1 MSKRA
6 SVVAVSLVIV
16 AASLATT
23 RRAVAD
29 APPPT
34 AAAQLES
41 RAAFDRGVRLYDLGE
56 FAAAIVEFKRAYELA
71 ETPALLFNIAQA
83 HAQLGAHQEA
93 LFLYESYLRAAPR
106 AANRDDVE
114 SRMAE
119 LRAKLRKAAAPAPE
133 SATTASSSDRPR
145 RRVLAAGLATVGV
158 GVLFVASGSGL
169 LGRAVALGERLERTP
184 RGEMWNAYYESL
196 DDDRRAARVGGGVL
210 LGLGVGAMVTGS
222 VVTAIAFR
230 PKRGIAPV
238 GTYAAQN

>member
-1 MSKRA
+1 MSKA
-6 SVVAVSLVIV
+6 KWGVAVTLFFV
-16 AASLATT
+16 AACFGTP
-23 RRAVAD
+23 RRAVAET
-29 APPPT
+29 PPPT
-34 AAAQLES
+34 AAQLES

-119 LRAKLRKAAAPAPE
+119 LRAKLRKAAGPPPEAVAIPPA
-133 SATTASSSDRPR
+133 TDRPR

-158 GVLFVASGSGL
+158 GVLFVASGSAL

-184 RGEMWNAYYESL
+184 RGEMWSAYYESL
-196 DDDRRAARVGGGVL
+196 EDDRRAARVGGGVM
-210 LGLGVGAMVTGS
+210 LGIGVGAMVTGS
-222 VVTAIAFR
+222 VVTAVAFR
-230 PKRGIAPV
+230 PKRGITPV